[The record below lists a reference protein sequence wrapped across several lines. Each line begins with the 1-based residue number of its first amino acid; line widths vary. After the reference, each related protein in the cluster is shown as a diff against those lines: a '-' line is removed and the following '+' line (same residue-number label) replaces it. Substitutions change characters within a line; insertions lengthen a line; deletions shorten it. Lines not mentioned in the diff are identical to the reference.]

1 MISTLEQ
8 SAQAGAK
15 NRRIWLAAPCGMDPE
30 ARGALEKLEALARG
44 GGRVG
49 VAGEFMPDSGVA
61 ERLAALG
68 VAERV
73 EEADF
78 FRFRHLV
85 IPYAGVAPGERK
97 RWVEADVPL
106 TDLSSP
112 HVRRAQVALGMLRME
127 GAQPLVIGRHDDPET
142 RTLAGTCAG
151 ARVIEDTTDTARLPF
166 APAFGA
172 VCQTTLSPRRAR
184 WLLEQLRMRYRDARV
199 TALTTAA
206 PAMAAREQAL
216 ETLLEQVD
224 GVVIVGRPGEASVE
238 ALAETALRKGKP
250 AQIAATAET
259 LEPTGLR
266 GIRRIGLSAGAFAT
280 EAGIRAI
287 YQALRQMV

>member
-1 MISTLEQ
+1 MGAANRNLLVA
-8 SAQAGAK
+8 AQ
-15 NRRIWLAAPCGMDPE
+15 CGMDPE
-30 ARGALEKLEALARG
+30 ARDALEKLEVMARA

-49 VAGEFMPDSGVA
+49 VAGVFMPDPGVA
-61 ERLAALG
+61 ARLAALG
-68 VAERV
+68 VAESV
-73 EEADF
+73 DEGDF
-78 FRFRHLV
+78 FRFRHVV
-85 IPYAGVAPGERK
+85 IPYAGVAPSDRK
-97 RWVEADVPL
+97 RWADTEVPL
-106 TDLSSP
+106 VDLSSP
-112 HVRRAQVALGMLRME
+112 HLRRAQVALGLLRTE

-142 RTLAGTCAG
+142 RTLAATCPG

-216 ETLLEQVD
+216 EALLERVD
-224 GVVIVGRPGEASVE
+224 GVVIVGWPGEASVD

-250 AQIAATAET
+250 AQIAATVDA
-259 LEPTGLR
+259 LDPASLR
-266 GIRRIGLSAGAFAT
+266 GIRRMGLTAGAFAT
-280 EAGIRAI
+280 DAGIRAI
-287 YQALRQMV
+287 YQALRERA